1 LIALYLL
8 NEPTNM
14 MHQTLEQSWLTN
26 ILVISVIIQVTAAII
41 ASSQIKEIKDG
52 YQIAWIL
59 MCIGLFLMVERRVAP
74 LWRLL
79 EHGEISS
86 IIDAY
91 FGLVV
96 SILLLIGNYGI
107 RELFKKIALQ
117 QAKLVELA
125 NKDELTGLDN
135 RRCIL
140 EKVKSEMNRSL
151 RIKCNFSLL
160 MIDIDHFKNVNDTFG
175 HVAGDSALRQI
186 SEITAKALRNID
198 AVGRIGGEEFLVVLP
213 DTNSKDALTTADR
226 LRMAIANHDFHLG
239 NQPTLITVSIG
250 VFSHILERKTDV
262 DILLETLDKALYKA
276 KNNGRNCIEI

>member
-1 LIALYLL
+1 
-8 NEPTNM
+8 
-14 MHQTLEQSWLTN
+14 
-26 ILVISVIIQVTAAII
+26 
-41 ASSQIKEIKDG
+41 
-52 YQIAWIL
+52 
-59 MCIGLFLMVERRVAP
+59 
-74 LWRLL
+74 
-79 EHGEISS
+79 
-86 IIDAY
+86 
-91 FGLVV
+91 
-96 SILLLIGNYGI
+96 
-107 RELFKKIALQ
+107 
-117 QAKLVELA
+117 
-125 NKDELTGLDN
+125 
-135 RRCIL
+135 
-140 EKVKSEMNRSL
+140 
-151 RIKCNFSLL
+151 

-276 KNNGRNCIEI
+276 KNNGRNCVEI

>member
-151 RIKCNFSLL
+151 RIKCSFSLL

-213 DTNSKDALTTADR
+213 DTNSKDALTTAER

-250 VFSHILERKTDV
+250 VFSQILERKTDV